1 MKSPLFYLL
10 AAALKSHIVIPTV
23 LAHSRVYGVWVNE
36 VFQGDGRDIYIRS
49 PPTNEPV
56 KDIYSNDM
64 TCNVHNRAVPKTVN
78 VATGDKLTFE
88 WYHESRKDDIINDS
102 HKGAIQVY
110 IAPSASNG
118 TGAVW
123 TKLFSDSFDG
133 SLNNKWATDRLKKA
147 KGQHYIIIP
156 NIPTGD
162 YLFRAEI
169 TALHQAQVRYDQDHD
184 KGAEFYIECVQV
196 RVQNDRETLG
206 SVALPGGTSLPGTY
220 SYDSHGII
228 WNLFGSKEE
237 WDPRSYVPPGPAVW
251 EGAKGGKIEM
261 V

>member
-1 MKSPLFYLL
+1 MKSSDLFSLF
-10 AAALKSHIVIPTV
+10 AVAPQIIIIPTV
-23 LAHSRVYGVWVNE
+23 LAHTRVYGVWVNK
-36 VFQGDGRDIYIRS
+36 VFKGDGRDIYIRS

-64 TCNVHNRAVPKTVN
+64 TCNVHNRAVPQTVN
-78 VATGDKLTFE
+78 VATGDNLTFE

-102 HKGAIQVY
+102 HKGAVQVY

-118 TGAVW
+118 TGGAVW
-123 TKLFSDSFDG
+123 TKLFSDSYAYAFD
-133 SLNNKWATDRLKKA
+133 SSSNNKWATDRLKKA
-147 KGQHYIIIP
+147 KGQHHVVIP
-156 NIPTGD
+156 NIPT
-162 YLFRAEI
+162 AEI
-169 TALHQAQVRYDQDHD
+169 IALHQAQVRYDQDHD

-196 RVQNDRETLG
+196 RVQNDHETLG

-228 WNLFGSKEE
+228 WNLFGSKED